1 VEFVV
6 NYFESPTQILPFQQF
21 DVIIKNRTQHHF
33 RGERIT
39 NRNMVSFLNCTESN
53 ANCSRSSSYQ
63 NANQCVCLP
72 IGNYTVEVNYFRI
85 F

>member
-6 NYFESPTQILPFQQF
+6 NYFESSTQILPFQQF
-21 DVIIKNRTQHHF
+21 DVIIKNRTHHF
-33 RGERIT
+33 KEKRIM
-39 NRNMVSFLNCTESN
+39 NRNMVSFLNCTDSN
-53 ANCSRSSSYQ
+53 ANCSHSSSYQ

-72 IGNYTVEVNYFRI
+72 IGKYTVEVNYFRI

>member
-1 VEFVV
+1 MEFVV
-6 NYFESPTQILPFQQF
+6 NYFESSTQILPFQQF
-21 DVIIKNRTQHHF
+21 DVIIKNRTHHF
-33 RGERIT
+33 REKRIM

-72 IGNYTVEVNYFRI
+72 IGKYTVEVNYFRI